1 MSRLDHTLKLVP
13 ASQRDIARDEIEALI
28 KAERS
33 HTLDEVEGL
42 KAMQDEVVEITDE
55 TWSEFAN
62 TAPHPYNELRA
73 SLREQIKA
81 LKEKI

>member
-42 KAMQDEVVEITDE
+42 ILMEDE
-55 TWSEFAN
+55 TELYMNLERADDQSITVNQEAN
-62 TAPHPYNELRA
+62 QLRA

-81 LKEKI
+81 LKEK